1 MASVSSSAER
11 GAPHPLGRLYG
22 ELTEVVSR
30 EGSRRPSTHGGLAFT
45 ELLRGFLETS
55 RQGLRDG
62 VLGSAQVLLLP
73 TTSCS

>member
-1 MASVSSSAER
+1 MA
-11 GAPHPLGRLYG
+11 
-22 ELTEVVSR
+22 SR

-45 ELLRGFLETS
+45 ELLGGFLETS

-73 TTSCS
+73 TTGCS